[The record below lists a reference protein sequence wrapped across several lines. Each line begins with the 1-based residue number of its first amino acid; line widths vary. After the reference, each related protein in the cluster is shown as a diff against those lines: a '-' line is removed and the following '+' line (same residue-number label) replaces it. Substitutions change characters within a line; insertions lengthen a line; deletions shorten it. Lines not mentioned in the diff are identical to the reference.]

1 MLSIGEV
8 DLVGSPGHHVTDV
21 VQETVVAPQSVGSSA
36 ATRARA
42 AFITS
47 TACDDFGLR
56 QVLDTSDALCH
67 IGKVFTGSGHGDV
80 LQALLSSPGYIAKV
94 PSSPPRNLCIVATV
108 SENLGVTGG
117 FVNLSVGD
125 GTKLLL
131 SHFAPGM
138 TGVEDP
144 ISIKAALYGFGPV
157 HRSSNLR

>member
-1 MLSIGEV
+1 MPKIKTLGY
-8 DLVGSPGHHVTDV
+8 GT
-21 VQETVVAPQSVGSSA
+21 SS
-36 ATRARA
+36 
-42 AFITS
+42 
-47 TACDDFGLR
+47 
-56 QVLDTSDALCH
+56 
-67 IGKVFTGSGHGDV
+67 
-80 LQALLSSPGYIAKV
+80 GY
-94 PSSPPRNLCIVATV
+94 V
-108 SENLGVTGG
+108 SRNLGVTGG